1 MGPWLQ
7 TSLGCE
13 SFFHP
18 GSFKQN
24 WGWSKTPDP
33 NSIMSFH
40 PGLLNSGFLILFAK
54 VQLRWLWAM
63 LPWRQKKKLLWKF
76 ISGRSSSLEACA
88 KSNKILPLL
97 PLAFDSL
104 VSRYLRINIYVYC
117 ISVAILLRMNASLLG
132 HICARRQ
139 QLRGQKSQEAV
150 NFLHRGIAIPQR
162 CSGTIDGMIL
172 ATPLV
177 PWQNSTGHKAQSS
190 VPIGGY
196 SRFLSIMFFSPSCAY
211 AYQQVYPDKSMKFGV
226 CVPKSSS
233 PLPQLH
239 PFRLCS
245 FFASTSDPSVT
256 LEVSICQAVRHSDKS
271 SSGSGFLGLVASRL
285 SPPSSPHQARCPDGE
300 RRRQLGSGIR
310 FAVLYRNAEEHVSYL
325 YKEIYISYI
334 YSYDSYIHTSKH
346 TSNEKLFISC

>member
-1 MGPWLQ
+1 MRPWLQ

-132 HICARRQ
+132 HIRARRQ

-150 NFLHRGIAIPQR
+150 NF
-162 CSGTIDGMIL
+162 CEVD
-172 ATPLV
+172 
-177 PWQNSTGHKAQSS
+177 SS
-190 VPIGGY
+190 QKGV
-196 SRFLSIMFFSPSCAY
+196 
-211 AYQQVYPDKSMKFGV
+211 KFW
-226 CVPKSSS
+226 
-233 PLPQLH
+233 
-239 PFRLCS
+239 
-245 FFASTSDPSVT
+245 
-256 LEVSICQAVRHSDKS
+256 
-271 SSGSGFLGLVASRL
+271 
-285 SPPSSPHQARCPDGE
+285 
-300 RRRQLGSGIR
+300 
-310 FAVLYRNAEEHVSYL
+310 SYL
-325 YKEIYISYI
+325 WWLCQKAFAHKSGG
-334 YSYDSYIHTSKH
+334 
-346 TSNEKLFISC
+346 